1 MAEGAHAIQAGESMG
16 DWPSPHIYNTWGR
29 WSPSIFYDVAAACK
43 TVPLEMRPEI
53 NKNAQK
59 NGASVPLLARLVAA
73 CLIVLAICLCMA
85 GSSGL
90 LRYAGPLSKLTGAPP
105 AK

>member
-1 MAEGAHAIQAGESMG
+1 MHARTHTRTPICIGSSSMG
-16 DWPSPHIYNTWGR
+16 FLFI
-29 WSPSIFYDVAAACK
+29 IIILIVIIIIIIIIII
-43 TVPLEMRPEI
+43 VIIIIIIIVI

-59 NGASVPLLARLVAA
+59 NGASVPLLACLVAA